1 MTEPAVIYID
11 CHCEAD
17 PDIPYDVA
25 ALCAGAQPGIFRA
38 FVPPDAL
45 TFFAIDQLILFV
57 SRGGYWPMAFESP
70 GKITHTYQLVER
82 DRELADMH
90 LANPVQ

>member
-57 SRGGYWPMAFESP
+57 ARR
-70 GKITHTYQLVER
+70 I
-82 DRELADMH
+82 LADGVRISGE
-90 LANPVQ
+90 NYPYISIS